1 MEWIGERHHMADY
14 DYIIAGSGAAGCVL
28 AYRLSANP
36 ANRVLVL
43 EAGPRD
49 THPLIHMPK
58 GIAKVMADPKHIWAH
73 ESRPEASTAN
83 KAEYWARGKVLGGST
98 SINGMMYV
106 RGMPADFDGIAEL
119 SSDDW
124 GWEHIGKAYAAL
136 ENHELGA
143 AETRGASGPIH
154 ITLPTHTDALSEAQ
168 VAAGHALGW
177 GAKRDMNEPDDAVS
191 IGYAPRTV
199 YKGKRESAAKAFLK
213 PAMARPNL
221 TVLTDAVV
229 DKVLFDGQRAAGV
242 RVVVAGTARDILTD
256 GEVILCGGA
265 LASPAILER
274 SGIGDPALLERLGIP
289 LVHASPQVGENLIEH
304 RAILIQSRLRQDIS
318 HNKQYGG
325 WRVIKNALKYFLGMD
340 GLMSAASYEIVGWL
354 KTDEGQ
360 NRPNAQIL
368 VAPFSFNMDDRTQ
381 VEKVPGMHVTAYTL
395 RPSSRG
401 SIHIDTTD
409 PHAAAGLSANH
420 HATAK
425 DRAEMVALVRAVR
438 RYLATEPLA
447 SLIAEETSPGAAYQS
462 DAEILAAYDQFGMCG
477 YHAVGS
483 CRMGKDDASV
493 VDPALRVRGVQG
505 LRVMDTAIMPVIPS
519 GNTNGPT
526 MAMAWRAADI
536 ILRDR

>member
-1 MEWIGERHHMADY
+1 MADY
-14 DYIIAGSGAAGCVL
+14 DYIIVGSGAAGSVL
-28 AYRLSANP
+28 AYRLSEDP
-36 ANRVLVL
+36 ANRVLIL
-43 EAGPRD
+43 EAGPADRN
-49 THPLIHMPK
+49 PLIHMPK
-58 GIAKVMADPKHIWAH
+58 GIAKVMADPTYVWAH

-83 KAEYWARGKVLGGST
+83 KSEYWVRGRVLGGST

-124 GWEHIGKAYAAL
+124 SWEHIGAAYAAL

-143 AETRGASGPIH
+143 AETRGGSGPIH
-154 ITLPTHTDALSEAQ
+154 ITLPTHRDTLSDAQ

-177 GAKRDMNEPDDAVS
+177 ASKRDMNEPDDAVA

-213 PAMARPNL
+213 PAMRRPNL
-221 TVLTDAVV
+221 TVTTNAVA
-229 DKVLFDGQRAAGV
+229 DRVLFDGTRAVGV
-242 RVVVAGTARDILTD
+242 RAIVDGAARDILTA

-274 SGIGDPALLERLGIP
+274 SGIGNPELLSGLGIP
-289 LVHASPQVGENLIEH
+289 VVHANAQVGENLIEH
-304 RAILIQSRLRQDIS
+304 RAILIQSRLKQDIS
-318 HNKQYGG
+318 HNKQYRG

-354 KTDEGQ
+354 KTDSGQ

-381 VEKVPGMHVTAYTL
+381 VEAVPGMHVTAYTL
-395 RPSSRG
+395 RPTSRG
-401 SIHIDTTD
+401 SIHINTAD
-409 PHAAAGLSANH
+409 PDAPAGLSANH
-420 HATAK
+420 HATDK

-438 RYLATEPLA
+438 NYLAAEPLA
-447 SLIAEETSPGAAYQS
+447 SMIAEETSPGPQYRT
-462 DAEILAAYDQFGMCG
+462 DEEILAAYDQFGTCG

-483 CRMGKDDASV
+483 CRMGHDLESV
-493 VDPALRVRGVQG
+493 VDPQLRVRGVQN

-526 MAMAWRAADI
+526 MAMAWRAAEI
-536 ILRDR
+536 ILRDRGAKS

>member
-1 MEWIGERHHMADY
+1 MADY

-28 AYRLSANP
+28 AYRLSENP

-49 THPLIHMPK
+49 SHPLIHMPK

-83 KAEYWARGKVLGGST
+83 KPEYWARGKVLGGST

-119 SSDDW
+119 SSEDW

-136 ENHELGA
+136 ESHELGA

-154 ITLPTHTDALSEAQ
+154 ITLPTHRDALSEAQ
-168 VAAGHALGW
+168 IAAGHTLGW
-177 GAKRDMNEPDDAVS
+177 GAKRDMNQPDDAVA

-213 PAMARPNL
+213 PAMAPPNL
-221 TVLTDAVV
+221 TVMTDAVV
-229 DKVLFDGQRAAGV
+229 DKVLFDGQRAVGV
-242 RVVVAGTARDILTD
+242 RVIVAG
-256 GEVILCGGA
+256 
-265 LASPAILER
+265 SPREI
-274 SGIGDPALLERLGIP
+274 
-289 LVHASPQVGENLIEH
+289 LIEH
-304 RAILIQSRLRQDIS
+304 RAILIQSRLKADIS

-325 WRVIKNALKYFLGMD
+325 WRVIKNALKYFLGLD

-368 VAPFSFNMDDRTQ
+368 VAPFSFNMEDRTQ
-381 VEKVPGMHVTAYTL
+381 VEKVPGMHV
-395 RPSSRG
+395 
-401 SIHIDTTD
+401 
-409 PHAAAGLSANH
+409 
-420 HATAK
+420 
-425 DRAEMVALVRAVR
+425 
-438 RYLATEPLA
+438 
-447 SLIAEETSPGAAYQS
+447 
-462 DAEILAAYDQFGMCG
+462 AAYDQFGTCG

-483 CRMGKDDASV
+483 CRMGKDEASV
-493 VDPALRVRGVQG
+493 VDPALRVRGVTG

-536 ILRDR
+536 ILRP

>member
-1 MEWIGERHHMADY
+1 MADY

-28 AYRLSANP
+28 AYRLSEDP

-43 EAGPRD
+43 EAGPADR
-49 THPLIHMPK
+49 HPLIHMPK
-58 GIAKVMADPKHIWAH
+58 GIAKVMADPSHIWPH
-73 ESRPEASTAN
+73 ESRAEASTAN
-83 KAEYWARGKVLGGST
+83 KPEYWVRGKVLGGST

-119 SSDDW
+119 SSEGW
-124 GWEHIGKAYAAL
+124 GWEHIGQAYAAL
-136 ENHELGA
+136 EHHELGA
-143 AETRGASGPIH
+143 AETRGGAGPIR
-154 ITLPTHTDALSEAQ
+154 ITLPTHRDALSEAQ
-168 VAAGHALGW
+168 IAAGHALGW
-177 GAKRDMNEPDDAVS
+177 GSKLDMNEPDDAVA

-199 YKGKRESAAKAFLK
+199 YKGKRQSAATAFLR

-221 TVLTDAVV
+221 TVLTGATV
-229 DKVLFDGQRAAGV
+229 DKVLFDGKRATGV
-242 RVVVAGTARDILTD
+242 RAIVNGAPREIACH

-274 SGIGDPALLERLGIP
+274 SGVGDPALLERLGIP
-289 LVHASPQVGENLIEH
+289 LVHANSQVGENLIEH
-304 RAILIQSRLRQDIS
+304 RAILIQSRLKADIS

-325 WRVIKNALKYFLGMD
+325 WRVVKNALKYFLGLD

-354 KTDEGQ
+354 KTDPGQ

-368 VAPFSFNMDDRTQ
+368 VAPFSFNMEDRTQ

-395 RPSSRG
+395 RPTSKG
-401 SIHIDTTD
+401 SIHISTTD
-409 PHAAAGLSANH
+409 PEAAASLSANH
-420 HATAK
+420 HATQQ
-425 DRAEMVALVRAVR
+425 DRDEMVALVRAVR

-447 SLIAEETSPGAAYQS
+447 SLIAEETSPGPAYQS
-462 DAEILAAYDQFGMCG
+462 DDEILAAYDQFGTCG

-483 CRMGKDDASV
+483 CRMGKDEASV
-493 VDPALRVRGVQG
+493 VDPALRVRGVEG

-526 MAMAWRAADI
+526 MAMAWRAADL
-536 ILRDR
+536 ILRDRAGG

>member
-1 MEWIGERHHMADY
+1 MADY

-28 AYRLSANP
+28 AWRLSEDP
-36 ANRVLVL
+36 AIRVLVL
-43 EAGPRD
+43 EAGPSDRN
-49 THPLIHMPK
+49 PLIHMPK
-58 GIAKVMADPKHIWAH
+58 GIAKVMADPKHVWGH
-73 ESRPEASTAN
+73 ESRAEPSTAN
-83 KAEYWARGKVLGGST
+83 KPEYWVRGRVLGGST

-124 GWEHIGKAYAAL
+124 NWDHIGKAYAAL
-136 ENHELGA
+136 EHHELGP
-143 AETRGASGPIH
+143 AETRGAAGPIH
-154 ITLPTHTDALSEAQ
+154 ITLPTHRDSLSDAQ
-168 VAAGHALGW
+168 IAAGHALGW
-177 GAKRDMNEPDDAVS
+177 ASKPDMNEPDDAVA

-199 YKGKRESAAKAFLK
+199 YKRKRESAAKAFLK
-213 PAMARPNL
+213 PAMKRPNL

-229 DKVLFDGQRAAGV
+229 DKVLFEGTRAIGV
-242 RVVVAGTARDILTD
+242 RAIVGGTPRDIMTD

-274 SGIGDPALLERLGIP
+274 SGVGDPALLATLGIA
-289 LVHASPQVGENLIEH
+289 LVHANPAVGENLIEH
-304 RAILIQSRLRQDIS
+304 RAILIQSRLKQDIS

-325 WRVIKNALKYFLGMD
+325 WRLAWNGLKYFLGLD

-354 KTDEGQ
+354 KTDPGQ

-381 VEKVPGMHVTAYTL
+381 VETIPGMHVTAYAL
-395 RPSSRG
+395 RPTSKG
-401 SIHIDTTD
+401 SIHIATTD
-409 PHAAAGLSANH
+409 PTAPASLSANH
-420 HATAK
+420 HATQK
-425 DRAEMVALVRAVR
+425 DRDEMVALVRAVR

-447 SLIAEETSPGAAYQS
+447 SLIAEETSPGPAYQA
-462 DAEILAAYDQFGMCG
+462 DAEILAAYDKFGTCG

-483 CRMGKDDASV
+483 CRMGKDEDSV
-493 VDPALRVRGVQG
+493 VDPELRVRGVTA

-526 MAMAWRAADI
+526 MAMAWRAADV
-536 ILRDR
+536 ILRDRRAG